1 MAKVTTPAIV
11 ITAAVIDELAALR
24 DQIKSLAKREKE
36 LVEALRKDCAGADTI
51 YRGDHYVLKTR
62 HITSE
67 RLDTAAARAALG
79 EEWCAANMKA
89 STSMN
94 IDATEIVPHNA

>member
-24 DQIKSLAKREKE
+24 EQIATLEKRANE
-36 LVEALRKDCAGADTI
+36 LKKALRADCDGVDTI
-51 YRGDHYVLKTR
+51 YRGDHYVLKTKF
-62 HITSE
+62 ITSE

-79 EEWCAANMKA
+79 DEWCEANMKA
-89 STSMN
+89 VVSMN
-94 IDATEIVPHNA
+94 IDATEIVA